1 MSEQCLVWI
10 IAIGLIGYGLVLLLN
25 QDLAWNWFV
34 RSERYK
40 GHSEDSLEQTPE
52 WQFSNAL
59 GGVVSVAI
67 GIILIFILLT
77 RQ

>member
-1 MSEQCLVWI
+1 MSERCLVWI

-25 QDLAWNWFV
+25 RDLAWQWTV

-52 WQFSNAL
+52 WEFNNAL
-59 GGVVSVAI
+59 GGIVSVAI
-67 GIILIFILLT
+67 GVILIFILLT
-77 RQ
+77 SS